1 MQDFCDFC
9 GRDGLV
15 LEHASVHALRGHSVP
30 SAHGLARTHLHFDHM
45 LHSRALGPGT
55 EVVVFADLL
64 DRARL
69 KQAA

>member
-9 GRDGLV
+9 GRDGPV
-15 LEHASVHALRGHSVP
+15 LEHASVHALRGLSVP
-30 SAHGLARTHLHFDHM
+30 SAHGLARTHLHF
-45 LHSRALGPGT
+45 
-55 EVVVFADLL
+55 ADLL